1 MKHIYSRIIALFL
14 CACFII
20 GFAACTESRIPIADS
35 SDNIKRIAEA
45 TNTPTSNVIVGVPIT
60 PDPIQEVESTEIPAI
75 IVEPTAT
82 PSPTYSTFEYSE
94 EEDDDDESYDE
105 YETIW
110 FSIEYVAEG
119 NTIPNQ
125 YRLSDEDS
133 ETFKLKTEIPTRNG
147 YKFKNWNT
155 KENGNGKSYNPGS
168 YVNVNR
174 SDGNGEATLV
184 LYAIWETEPT
194 STPTQTPTQTPTPS
208 PTQEP
213 TQEPTQAPTQEPTL
227 EPTQEPTP
235 SATETPE
242 QETPEPTEIPTH
254 TANTVDKVDNFSLTV
269 AQYLIDNGYMDKSF
283 IVSPTS
289 FRAALCLAISGADGD
304 TKEQL
309 LHAAGFST
317 QEEANE
323 WYQKLIAS
331 TEDFYTYF
339 DKSEE
344 DEESSSD
351 NQDDSGIEHLVDGS
365 SKKPSDGEFVIAN
378 AIWNNSSVAED
389 FLDSYKDYIKT
400 HFDAEAKSSD
410 ASSITNDVNSWCEEK
425 TRGLIKRVAADLS
438 QSASVLANAI
448 YIKAPWINS
457 FNKNA
462 TTEDDFYCA
471 DGTTVKTEFM
481 HDADHYK
488 FYKDDST
495 KILVINL
502 YGNIQLVCVLG
513 DTTNLMEK
521 INNTEF
527 KRVEVSIPKLD
538 INSSFSNKE
547 LVNYLKS
554 LGADLAFEKYR
565 ADFSQMCQPGEQWY
579 IDDIVQVA
587 KIKTDE
593 EGLEAAAVTIISMVA
608 TAVMDPEIPEEFVAD
623 HPFMFYLFSDLGGA
637 KEEILFIGQMAD
649 VNND

>member
-1 MKHIYSRIIALFL
+1 MKLLNKRLIAFL
-14 CACFII
+14 LVIVSVF
-20 GFAACTESRIPIADS
+20 GLAACRESKIESLNDKIVQETAIPQS
-35 SDNIKRIAEA
+35 SKPTDIISPTAEPIDLSTPEITNSPVA
-45 TNTPTSNVIVGVPIT
+45 TDTPANTPQVTN
-60 PDPIQEVESTEIPAI
+60 
-75 IVEPTAT
+75 EP
-82 PSPTYSTFEYSE
+82 
-94 EEDDDDESYDE
+94 DDDDDDDDYE
-105 YETIW
+105 YVW
-110 FSIEYVAEG
+110 FSLLFDTEG
-119 NTIPNQ
+119 NTFASQ
-125 YRLSDEDS
+125 YKYSNNES
-133 ETFKLKTEIPTRNG
+133 ESFTIKNETPLMPG
-147 YKFKNWNT
+147 YKFIKWNT
-155 KENGNGKSYNPGS
+155 KENGKGKDYNPGDNIT
-168 YVNVNR
+168 VKR
-174 SDGNGEATLV
+174 SDSNGEATV
-184 LYAIWETEPT
+184 ILYPVWEAIVTQKPTEK
-194 STPTQTPTQTPTPS
+194 PTQTPTQTPTPS

-213 TQEPTQAPTQEPTL
+213 THEPTQVPTQKPTL

-242 QETPEPTEIPTH
+242 QETPKPTEIPTH

-323 WYQKLIAS
+323 WYQKLIES

-351 NQDDSGIEHLVDGS
+351 NQDDSGIGHLVDGS

-389 FLDSYKDYIKT
+389 FLDSYKDYIKA

-495 KILVINL
+495 KILVINI

-565 ADFSQMCQPGEQWY
+565 ADFSQMCHPGEQWY

-637 KEEILFIGQMAD
+637 KEEILFIGQMAG

>member
-1 MKHIYSRIIALFL
+1 MKNFNKRYIAFL
-14 CACFII
+14 LAAVMIV
-20 GFAACTESRIPIADS
+20 GLAACRESPEPIRMIEENTPIPIIDATS
-35 SDNIKRIAEA
+35 SPDNIVGIPVSPD
-45 TNTPTSNVIVGVPIT
+45 PTDIPTEEPCVTEIPITT
-60 PDPIQEVESTEIPAI
+60 PDP
-75 IVEPTAT
+75 
-82 PSPTYSTFEYSE
+82 E
-94 EEDDDDESYDE
+94 ENDDNDNDYDVD
-105 YETIW
+105 YIW
-110 FSIEYVAEG
+110 FSLLFHSDNSSLASQYKYSCEDYVKF
-119 NTIPNQ
+119 TIKKEVP
-125 YRLSDEDS
+125 
-133 ETFKLKTEIPTRNG
+133 LKPG
-147 YKFKNWNT
+147 YKFVKWNT
-155 KENGNGKSYNPGS
+155 KEDGNGKSYNPGDNII
-168 YVNVNR
+168 VKR
-174 SDGNGEATLV
+174 SDSNGEATV
-184 LYAIWETEPT
+184 ILYPIWEAIVTQKPTEK
-194 STPTQTPTQTPTPS
+194 PTQTPTQTPTPS
-208 PTQEP
+208 PTQKPTHEPTHEP
-213 TQEPTQAPTQEPTL
+213 TQDPTQK
-227 EPTQEPTP
+227 PTP
-235 SATETPE
+235 SATGTPE

-254 TANTVDKVDNFSLTV
+254 TTNPVDKVDNFSLAV
-269 AQYLIDNGYMDKSF
+269 AQYLIDHGYANKSF

-323 WYQKLIAS
+323 WYQKLIES

-344 DEESSSD
+344 DDESSSD
-351 NQDDSGIEHLVDGS
+351 DQDDSGITHLVDGS
-365 SKKPSDGEFVIAN
+365 SQKPSDGEFVIAN

-389 FLDSYKDYIKT
+389 FLDSYKDYVKT
-400 HFDAEAKSSD
+400 NFDAEAKSSD

-425 TRGLIKRVAADLS
+425 TRGLIKHVAADLS

-462 TTEDDFYCA
+462 TTEDNFYCA

-481 HDADHYK
+481 HDLDHYK
-488 FYKDDST
+488 FYKDDNT
-495 KILVINL
+495 KILVIGL

-513 DTTNLMEK
+513 DTSNLMEK
-521 INNTEF
+521 LNNAES
-527 KRVEVSIPKLD
+527 KRVEVSIPKID

-547 LVNYLKS
+547 LINYLKN

-593 EGLEAAAVTIISMVA
+593 DGLEAAAVTIISMVA

-623 HPFMFYLFSDLGGA
+623 HPFTFYLFSDLGGS
-637 KEEILFIGQMAD
+637 KEEILFIGQMTD
-649 VNND
+649 VNNN